1 MKLRQRRLK
10 IRAGLISSALFFGV
24 APLPAQNSGAG
35 TTIFEFLNIPYDARS
50 VAVSGATVALP
61 NDLYGI
67 LDNPAALG
75 FITTS
80 QALVGYRPIGN
91 GVYGVP
97 AAYALPKGEKG
108 VFAVSLAGLT
118 TGNMDATDIGPD
130 GAPVPSGTARADYLA
145 GTFAWAKKM
154 NEYLAAAVTAKGL
167 YNYLGSSNDHYSAD
181 GFAVDGG
188 VQCRFLN
195 SRLIYGLVIRNIGL
209 LRSGY
214 TTNDDHYSLPAAI
227 EIGISYVPRY
237 IDGLRI
243 AFDMNKKKGD
253 YLTFTPA
260 AELEILKN
268 QMVVRGGFGFSYQ
281 DLLYA
286 KDFLAGDADPNYI
299 KSNRTTLC
307 LGVGFMT
314 AIMQRKVSLDAA
326 MEFFDGQSLPVLAIS
341 MLSNI

>member
-1 MKLRQRRLK
+1 MRRRPGHPKIFIKLTLFVP
-10 IRAGLISSALFFGV
+10 LFSVSSLW
-24 APLPAQNSGAG
+24 AQNSGAG

-67 LDNPAALG
+67 LGNPAALG
-75 FITTS
+75 FVTSS
-80 QALVGYRPIGN
+80 QAIVGYRPIGS
-91 GVYGVP
+91 GVFGAPV
-97 AAYALPKGEKG
+97 AYALPKGDKG

-118 TGNMDATDIGPD
+118 TGNMDATEIGPD
-130 GAPVPSGTARADYLA
+130 GAPVPNGTARADYLA

-154 NEYLAAAVTAKGL
+154 NEYLAAAVTAKGI
-167 YNYLGSSNDHYSAD
+167 YNYLGSSYDHYSAD
-181 GFAVDGG
+181 GFAFDGG

-195 SRLIYGLVIRNIGL
+195 SRLIYGLVIRNVGL

-214 TTNDDHYSLPAAI
+214 TNDDHYALPAAM
-227 EIGISYVPRY
+227 ELGISYVPRY

-260 AELEILKN
+260 AEVEILKN

-281 DLLYA
+281 DWLYA
-286 KDFLAGDADPNYI
+286 KDFLTGDADPNYI

-314 AIMQRKVSLDAA
+314 EILQRKVSLDAA
-326 MEFFDGQSLPVLAIS
+326 IEFSDGQSMPMLAIS
-341 MLSNI
+341 MLTNI